1 MITLTDL
8 SGEIDRMQ
16 PMPVS
21 YPQLAQ
27 AAADPHAD
35 LQRIVGLIEYDPALT
50 ATALKLANSA
60 YYARGDAVVS
70 VRQAVQRLGA
80 GRILQMTVGHHLRN
94 RMAAACP
101 GYDLDEKELWRH
113 SVAAA
118 VAADLLPRYAKVALP
133 AVAFT
138 AALLHDIGKFIL
150 SRHLTAE
157 VKADIRQAA
166 ALHRLPYVQAERSV
180 LGFDHAQVG
189 GVIARRWKF
198 PDTLAE
204 AISYHHRPRE
214 AGVDNRALDAV
225 HIGNAVAK
233 ILGIGMGTEEMNM
246 VADGDSART
255 LGLTPATLEA
265 LCAATAEELPAVIA
279 LYEDEEYGV
288 QHTDR

>member
-1 MITLTDL
+1 MIALADL
-8 SGEIDRMQ
+8 SAEIDRLR

-27 AAADPHAD
+27 AVADPHAD
-35 LQRIVGLIEYDPALT
+35 LQQIVGLIEYDPALT
-50 ATALKLANSA
+50 ATALKLVNSA
-60 YYARGDAVVS
+60 YYARGDAVHS
-70 VRQAVQRLGA
+70 VREAVQRLGA
-80 GRILQMTVGHHLRN
+80 GRILQLTVGHHLQN

-101 GYDLDEKELWRH
+101 GYDLEEKELWRH

-118 VAADLLPRYAKVALP
+118 VAADMLPRYAKISLHP
-133 AVAFT
+133 VAFT
-138 AALLHDIGKFIL
+138 AALLHDIGKFVL
-150 SRHLTAE
+150 SRHLTDQ
-157 VKADIRQAA
+157 VKSDIRQASV
-166 ALHRLPYVQAERSV
+166 LHKLPYVQAERSI

-198 PDTLAE
+198 PDILAE
-204 AISYHHRPRE
+204 AIAHHHLPRG
-214 AGVDNRALDAV
+214 AGVESSALDAV

-246 VADGDSART
+246 LADGSSALA

-265 LCAATAEELPAVIA
+265 LCAAVADELPAVIA
-279 LYEDEEYGV
+279 LYEDVDYGV